1 MAKQIGPFS
10 KAEITFLIN
19 SCKNHTIEEMAEHLN
34 RAEDSIKK
42 QLLSRGLYKE
52 KTTAE
57 LEEEIIIKQQLWSLA
72 FWESIVNAY
81 DDHEIIYFEN
91 NWVSFSKQ
99 FNLDMTYTECFHLK
113 SLLQAEI
120 EKNRIQY
127 NQKDTRG
134 RISSIKDKLRQLQ
147 LAEEA
152 GTLSPTEQMEMI
164 QHKGELALMEG
175 AASGHVTNLEKLGK
189 EIAELTKKLKGDREN
204 RRQVETTAD
213 TYWGYVSLLQE
224 ESYRQDESYKAEL
237 GRVSQKK
244 AKDDL
249 QSLTEFADGTVDY
262 CMFNDEAML
271 KQEEEKRK
279 ESQGEDTDVS

>member
-34 RAEDSIKK
+34 RSEDSIKK

-52 KTTAE
+52 KTTAQ
-57 LEEEIIIKQQLWSLA
+57 LEEEVIIKQQLWSLA

-81 DDHEIIYFEN
+81 DDHEIVYFEN

-120 EKNRIQY
+120 EKNRIQS
-127 NQKDTRG
+127 NQKDTRQ
-134 RISSIKDKLRQLQ
+134 RISSIKDKLRKLQ
-147 LAEEA
+147 ISEEA
-152 GTLSPTEQMEMI
+152 GTLDPTEQMEII
-164 QHKGELALMEG
+164 QLKSELALMEG

-189 EIAELTKKLKGDREN
+189 EIASLTLKLKGDREN
-204 RRQVETTAD
+204 RRQVETSAD
-213 TYWGYVSLLQE
+213 TYWGYVALLQD
-224 ESYRQDESYKAEL
+224 ESYRQDETYKAEL
-237 GRVSQKK
+237 GRLAQKK

-249 QSLTEFADGTVDY
+249 QSLTGFVDGTQDFP
-262 CMFNDEAML
+262 MLNSETMQKIEEAN
-271 KQEEEKRK
+271 KEEEENK
-279 ESQGEDTDVS
+279 

>member
-1 MAKQIGPFS
+1 MSKQIGPFS
-10 KAEITFLIN
+10 KAEITFLVN
-19 SCKNHTIEEMAEHLN
+19 NCKNHTIEEMAEHLN
-34 RAEDSIKK
+34 RSEDSIKK

-52 KTTAE
+52 KTTAQ
-57 LEEEIIIKQQLWSLA
+57 LEEELVIKQNLWSLA

-81 DDHEIIYFEN
+81 DEHEITYFEN

-120 EKNRIQY
+120 EKNRIQA

-134 RISSIKDKLRQLQ
+134 RISEIKDKLRVLKI
-147 LAEEA
+147 AEEA
-152 GTLSPTEQMEMI
+152 GTLSPPEQMQI
-164 QHKGELALMEG
+164 VQLKNDLALMEG

-204 RRQVETTAD
+204 RRQVETSAD
-213 TYWGYVSLLQE
+213 TYWGWVALIQE

-237 GRVSQKK
+237 GRLAQKK

-249 QSLTEFADGTVDY
+249 QSLTDFADGTVDY
-262 CMFNDEAML
+262 PMLNAETMEKIDEEN
-271 KQEEEKRK
+271 KGEE
-279 ESQGEDTDVS
+279 DVS

>member
-1 MAKQIGPFS
+1 MSKQIGPFS

-34 RAEDSIKK
+34 RSEDSIKK

-52 KTTAE
+52 KTTAQ
-57 LEEEIIIKQQLWSLA
+57 LEEEVVIKQQLWSLA

-81 DDHEIIYFEN
+81 DDHEIVYFEN

-120 EKNRIQY
+120 EKNRIQS

-134 RISSIKDKLRQLQ
+134 RISTIKDKLRKLQ
-147 LAEEA
+147 IGEEA
-152 GTLSPTEQMEMI
+152 QTLTPVEQMEMV
-164 QHKGELALMEG
+164 QLKSELALMEG
-175 AASGHVTNLEKLGK
+175 AASGHVTNLEKLGR

-204 RRQVETTAD
+204 RRQVETSAD
-213 TYWGYVSLLQE
+213 TYWGYVALLQD
-224 ESYRQDESYKAEL
+224 ESYRQDETYKAEL
-237 GRVSQKK
+237 GRLAQKK

-249 QSLTEFADGTVDY
+249 QSLTPFVDGAVDY
-262 CMFNDEAML
+262 PML
-271 KQEEEKRK
+271 NAETMDKIKEQEEQE
-279 ESQGEDTDVS
+279 GEDIDVS